1 MRIVGGRCK
10 GRVLSSFRGASIR
23 PTSDKVRE
31 AVFNILPRDFP
42 FKKALDLF
50 AGSGALG
57 IEALSRG
64 AEEAVFIDS
73 DPKAVELV
81 RKNLAS
87 CGLSDA
93 ASVYRRDALSA
104 VRLLSGKGL
113 RFGLIFIDPPYA
125 SALAEQTLKAIA
137 AAGLL
142 DEDGVIVAE
151 TSKRNPIE
159 EAPPG
164 LVLLDRRKYGDTLVY
179 FYTGPSAA
187 NGGES

>member
-10 GRVLSSFRGASIR
+10 GRVLSSFKGTSIR

-42 FKKALDLF
+42 FKMALDLF
-50 AGSGALG
+50 AGTGALG

-64 AEEAVFIDS
+64 ADEAVFFDS

-87 CGLSDA
+87 CGLLDA
-93 ASVYRRDALSA
+93 ASVFRRDALSA
-104 VRLLSGKGL
+104 VRFLSGKGS
-113 RFGLIFIDPPYA
+113 RFDLIFIDPPYA
-125 SALAEQTLKAIA
+125 SALAEETLIAIDA
-137 AAGLL
+137 SGLL
-142 DEDGVIVAE
+142 DEGGVIVAE

-159 EAPPG
+159 AVPPG
-164 LVLLDRRKYGDTLVY
+164 LKLLDRRRYGDTLVY
-179 FYTGPSAA
+179 FYSGPSTL
-187 NGGES
+187 NGPGS